1 MEPGQAACTVGR
13 IGVFIGYGGFTGNDD
28 RPAIRDG
35 EALPNQERHASALTP
50 KPTMNPCIDTLL
62 LLQRRLQAGAP
73 SEETDK
79 LRAQVP
85 AVVLA
90 HFDRLIAQGRKGV
103 AEVHHGVCGAC
114 HLRLPAS
121 VVVPS
126 AEHEDLELCEN
137 CGAYLAFTA
146 PDAAVLEKPSAK
158 PRRRR
163 AIAVV

>member
-1 MEPGQAACTVGR
+1 MADTRAMTTSRPSEAASS
-13 IGVFIGYGGFTGNDD
+13 
-28 RPAIRDG
+28 PK
-35 EALPNQERHASALTP
+35 PERAASALSP
-50 KPTMNPCIDTLL
+50 KPTMNPYIEPLL

-73 SEETDK
+73 TEETDK

-121 VVVPS
+121 LVVPS

-146 PDAAVLEKPSAK
+146 QDAAVMEKPAAK

-163 AIAVV
+163 TVAVV

>member
-1 MEPGQAACTVGR
+1 MAESLVMTAGRPTEAAATLP
-13 IGVFIGYGGFTGNDD
+13 DLA
-28 RPAIRDG
+28 RPA
-35 EALPNQERHASALTP
+35 AASFP
-50 KPTMNPCIDTLL
+50 KPNMNPYIEPMLQ
-62 LLQRRLQAGAP
+62 LQRRLQAGAKT
-73 SEETDK
+73 EETDK

-90 HFDRLIAQGRKGV
+90 HFDRMIAQKRKGV

-137 CGAYLAFTA
+137 CGAYLSFTA
-146 PDAAVLEKPSAK
+146 PDAAVEKPAPK

-163 AIAVV
+163 AVAVV